1 MTEVTSTDVAVSE
14 GADGGEQKTYA
25 SKKGVWGWI
34 LYDWA
39 AQPYFTLVLTFIFGP
54 YFVSKL
60 AATPEI
66 GQAYWTWATGIAG
79 ILIAIFSPFLGA
91 IADAGGPRKTWIAA
105 FSVFFIGGSAMLW
118 FGAPGVEYGMLIA
131 LVGFVI
137 ATVGAEF
144 GIVFTNSM
152 MPDLVPK
159 ERLGRLSGTGWAMGY
174 IGGLVTL
181 ILMLALIIPSGSAN
195 TTMVGMPSIL
205 GFKTDD
211 FSGPRFSGVL
221 TAAWYAV
228 FVIPLFLFTPDAPRR
243 KALSQAASDGVA
255 QLKATLATWR
265 KHLNMFKYL
274 LVSMLYRDALVGVFA
289 LGGIVG
295 AAVFDWPITT
305 VGIYGILLS
314 VTGAFG
320 AFIGGKIDDK
330 IGPKKVILLG
340 IAILFCG
347 TVATLSIGKSYI
359 FFYFPV
365 VPPVEGGGLFAS
377 TAELTF
383 VIVGAIVGLAV
394 GPLQA
399 ASRTMLIHIAPEG
412 KITEF
417 FGLYALSGKATSFVV
432 PLSIGFVTYLSNDFR
447 IGLTPILVAFAIGFV
462 GMLFVKDKRS

>member
-1 MTEVTSTDVAVSE
+1 MTEISSAD
-14 GADGGEQKTYA
+14 DGGEQKTYA

-60 AATPEI
+60 APTPEI
-66 GQAYWTWATGIAG
+66 GQAYWTWATGAAG

-105 FSVFFIGGSAMLW
+105 FSVFFIAGSSLLW
-118 FGAPGVEYGMLIA
+118 FGAPSIENGMFIA

-137 ATVGAEF
+137 ATIGAEF

-174 IGGLVTL
+174 VGGLVAL
-181 ILMLALIIPSGSAN
+181 ILMLALIIPSGDAN
-195 TTMVGMPSIL
+195 TTLVGIKSVL
-205 GFKTDD
+205 GFKTQD

-221 TAAWYAV
+221 TAIWYCV
-228 FVIPLFLFTPDAPRR
+228 FIIPLFLFTPDAPRR
-243 KALSQAASDGVA
+243 NGLSRAIKDGIA
-255 QLKATLATWR
+255 QLKATLSTWR
-265 KHLNMFKYL
+265 EHVNMFKYL
-274 LVSMLYRDALVGVFA
+274 LISMLYRDALVGVFA

-295 AAVFDWPITT
+295 AAVFDWPAIT
-305 VGIYGILLS
+305 VGVYGILLS
-314 VTGAFG
+314 ITGAIG
-320 AFIGGKIDDK
+320 AFLGGKLDDK
-330 IGPKKVILLG
+330 IGPKKVILIG
-340 IAILFCG
+340 ITILFLG
-347 TVATLSIGKSYI
+347 TVATLSIGKDYI
-359 FFYFPV
+359 FFYL
-365 VPPVEGGGLFAS
+365 PVEPMVKDGGMFAS

-383 VIVGAIVGLAV
+383 VLVGAMVGLAV

-399 ASRTMLIHIAPEG
+399 ASRTMLIHIAPED

-432 PLSIGFVTYLSNDFR
+432 PISIGFVTYLSNDFR
-447 IGLTPILVAFAIGFV
+447 IGLTPILVAFAIGFI
-462 GMLFVKDKRS
+462 GMLFVKDQKS